1 MRAVSTPNL
10 WSPGQRALLRFLER
24 EGLLGA
30 LPDPPA
36 GEGTPHDD
44 ALFALIAE
52 SVPAPVVAEMLALRL
67 RLPLLQAEDE
77 LDAAAATLLAGTVA
91 TRCWAIPIAL
101 QGEQL
106 EVAVANPLDL
116 ETVKMIEFASG
127 RRVRVRVATPETVRG
142 QIARLYGQAEAAAPA
157 EAPAAPAE
165 TVPAS
170 PAPEPLRPDPAP
182 PAEPPAAAP
191 EAPAPACEAAG
202 AEVPGPRQECV
213 LLLLGDA
220 IERERLARTLRDRVP
235 EWIVMTAADPAEAAV
250 TAHLTLPDV
259 AVVDVGTDPAAL
271 AGGTLARL
279 PRLVVAG
286 GADAGDLLVR
296 ARTLIDTA
304 RRG

>member
-1 MRAVSTPNL
+1 MRAVSTSQI

-30 LPDPPA
+30 LPDAPA
-36 GEGTPHDD
+36 GDGTPDDD

-52 SVPAPVVAEMLALRL
+52 SVPAPVMAEMLALRL

-77 LDAAAATLLAGTVA
+77 LDAAAATLLAGPVA
-91 TRCWAIPIAL
+91 TRCWAIPIGL

-127 RRVRVRVATPETVRG
+127 RRVRVRIATPETVRSL
-142 QIARLYGQAEAAAPA
+142 IARLYGQ
-157 EAPAAPAE
+157 
-165 TVPAS
+165 
-170 PAPEPLRPDPAP
+170 
-182 PAEPPAAAP
+182 P
-191 EAPAPACEAAG
+191 EAPAPAETVAVPAEPVPAEPAPEPLPPESPPVEAPAVSSEAPAPAYEAAV
-202 AEVPGPRQECV
+202 AEALGPRRECV
-213 LLLLGDA
+213 LLLVADA

-235 EWIVMTAADPAEAAV
+235 QWIVMTAADPAEAAV
-250 TAHLTLPDV
+250 MAHLTGPDV

-271 AGGTLARL
+271 AGGSLAHL
-279 PRLVVAG
+279 PRLVVAA
-286 GADAGDLLVR
+286 GADAAGLVVR